1 MAALGS
7 STALFA
13 VSFALSAA
21 VCAAS
26 LAESMVA
33 WDFDI
38 VMVEG
43 RVTDILSEDIRNWFG
58 LSRHNFLT
66 SQLWALEVE

>member
-7 STALFA
+7 STALFV
-13 VSFALSAA
+13 VSFALSAT

-33 WDFDI
+33 WAFDI
-38 VMVEG
+38 VMVWKDVLLISYVRIYG
-43 RVTDILSEDIRNWFG
+43 IGSVSLDT
-58 LSRHNFLT
+58 T
-66 SQLWALEVE
+66 S